1 MNRSRRVARLMLWLA
16 ASLLANTTA
25 NATTLEEA
33 IAAAMRHA
41 PEIVVA
47 DAEADVAKA
56 RLEQA
61 RSGQLPTATLSGTI
75 GYGRLDPQSFFGLG
89 AANVTPRAAQVT
101 VEQPLFTGGRV
112 GAGIDRA
119 RAGIAGAEAGQ
130 SGARAELAMAVTQAY
145 GDVLTAAR
153 MLALYER
160 LLAETTE
167 IERQARLRYRA
178 GESPSTDVAQAGAR
192 LAEARAG
199 LARTQGMQVS
209 ARAHFTNLTGLEP
222 VDLQPLPAN
231 PPLPATLDEA
241 MEEAMRSN
249 PLVVQA
255 QARLRAAQAASRG
268 ARAER
273 LPTVGAFAEA
283 GTVRD
288 QFFPDYRADS
298 ATVGV
303 RARWELFSG
312 GRVSGKVAEA
322 SSEVRAADARV
333 RAASMQVEEQVISA
347 FQQVRTAQLV
357 EQAATEQAASAA
369 QALDSV
375 RHEVRVGMK
384 PQLDLLDAER
394 EAIAAE
400 AGATRAR
407 TDRIVAA
414 YRVAALLGRL

>member
-1 MNRSRRVARLMLWLA
+1 M
-16 ASLLANTTA
+16 
-25 NATTLEEA
+25 TLDEA

-41 PEIVVA
+41 PEIAVA
-47 DAEADVAKA
+47 DAEADAARA
-56 RLEQA
+56 RLDQA
-61 RSGQLPTATLSGTI
+61 RSGRLPTATLSGTI
-75 GYGRLDPQSFFGLG
+75 GYGRLDPRNFFGLG
-89 AANVTPRAAQVT
+89 AADVTPRAAQVT

-145 GDVLTAAR
+145 GDILTAAR
-153 MLALYER
+153 MLTLYER
-160 LLAETTE
+160 LLAETAE

-199 LARTQGMQVS
+199 LARAQGMQVS
-209 ARAHFTNLTGLEP
+209 ARAHFANLTGFEP
-222 VDLQPLPAN
+222 VELQPLPAN
-231 PPLPATLDEA
+231 PPLPGTLDEA
-241 MEEAMRSN
+241 VDEAMRTN
-249 PLVVQA
+249 PQFVQA
-255 QARLRAAQAASRG
+255 RAGLHAAQAVARG

-303 RARWELFSG
+303 RARWEFFSG
-312 GRVSGKVAEA
+312 GRVSGKVSEA
-322 SSEVRAADARV
+322 SSEVRAADARM
-333 RAASMQVEEQVISA
+333 RAAAMRVEEQVISA
-347 FQQVRTAQLV
+347 FQEVRTAQLV
-357 EQAATEQAASAA
+357 EQAAGDQAISAV
-369 QALDSV
+369 QALESV

-400 AGATRAR
+400 AGAIRAG

-414 YRVAALLGRL
+414 YRLAALLGRALKP